1 MPFGGYLNDPSEDYT
16 YKDLGLKLSRG
27 KDPLEPNKIE
37 REWGCLIH
45 PDEMRQILFIG
56 NGRLITSGGD
66 QITDNQLK
74 NWVDQSV
81 RALSDLLKWDIYP
94 RLWRHRPFHDQER
107 IIEPYAEWEDM
118 YDYHYKHSDLF
129 FVSLRRKPVCKI
141 INWRLAS
148 PYNRQTMIDLMPK
161 MIPNYGAGILKSA
174 VYIGGAGFNMTVS
187 QYRSTILRQDLPSS
201 YQVDYVSGYDHAD
214 RVPRDLREIVQ
225 KLMII
230 NVMSAFGDGVV
241 SGMSNYSIS
250 LGPLSESI
258 GTTMSA
264 SIGYEDKV
272 KIKSKRT
279 GQINDI
285 EIGLFTDLCN
295 GGNLNYGDFQTLAVN
310 PKDITNIEWK
320 DILGVYEHD
329 TSKKVSYEL
338 SSSLGRIRATE
349 DHSLFNVSGNELVET
364 KTAEIVKSFKCA
376 VLLYGAVN
384 NYPVLSATKIHRD
397 KMYDL
402 SVDQFENFIVN
413 DYFIAHNTS
422 AYFGARI
429 AQMSGEIKDWLKTRG
444 KAYTGIGFRGL

>member
-1 MPFGGYLNDPSEDYT
+1 MTFQGFLNDPSEDYD
-16 YKDLGLKLSRG
+16 YKDLGLKLTRG
-27 KDPLEPNKIE
+27 VNPLDPNDITRK
-37 REWGCLIH
+37 WGCLIH
-45 PDEMRQILFIG
+45 PDEMRQIMFVG

-74 NWVDQSV
+74 NWIDQSV

-94 RLWRHRPFHDQER
+94 RLWRYRPFHMQER

-118 YDYHYKHSDLF
+118 YDYKYKQSDLF
-129 FVSLRRKPVCKI
+129 FVSLRRKPVCKVMA
-141 INWRLAS
+141 WRLAS
-148 PYNRQTMIDLMPK
+148 PYNTQTMIDLTPR

-187 QYRSTILRQDLPSS
+187 QYRSTVLRQDLPSS
-201 YQVDYVSGYDHAD
+201 YQVDYVSGYEHAD

-225 KLMII
+225 KLMIV

-264 SIGYEDKV
+264 
-272 KIKSKRT
+272 
-279 GQINDI
+279 
-285 EIGLFTDLCN
+285 
-295 GGNLNYGDFQTLAVN
+295 
-310 PKDITNIEWK
+310 
-320 DILGVYEHD
+320 
-329 TSKKVSYEL
+329 
-338 SSSLGRIRATE
+338 
-349 DHSLFNVSGNELVET
+349 
-364 KTAEIVKSFKCA
+364 
-376 VLLYGAVN
+376 
-384 NYPVLSATKIHRD
+384 
-397 KMYDL
+397 
-402 SVDQFENFIVN
+402 
-413 DYFIAHNTS
+413 TS

>member
-27 KDPLEPNKIE
+27 KDPLEPNHIE

-94 RLWRHRPFHDQER
+94 RLWRHRPFHEQER

-148 PYNRQTMIDLMPK
+148 PYNKQTMIDLMPR

-174 VYIGGAGFNMTVS
+174 VYIGAGFNMTVS

-225 KLMII
+225 KLMVI

-264 SIGYEDKV
+264 
-272 KIKSKRT
+272 
-279 GQINDI
+279 
-285 EIGLFTDLCN
+285 
-295 GGNLNYGDFQTLAVN
+295 
-310 PKDITNIEWK
+310 
-320 DILGVYEHD
+320 
-329 TSKKVSYEL
+329 
-338 SSSLGRIRATE
+338 
-349 DHSLFNVSGNELVET
+349 
-364 KTAEIVKSFKCA
+364 
-376 VLLYGAVN
+376 
-384 NYPVLSATKIHRD
+384 
-397 KMYDL
+397 
-402 SVDQFENFIVN
+402 
-413 DYFIAHNTS
+413 TS